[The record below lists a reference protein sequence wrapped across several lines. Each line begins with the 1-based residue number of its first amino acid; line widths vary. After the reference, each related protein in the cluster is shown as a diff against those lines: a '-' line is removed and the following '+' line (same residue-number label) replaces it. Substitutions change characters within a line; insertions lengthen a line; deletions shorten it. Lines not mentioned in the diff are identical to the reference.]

1 LVDLLFTKETVPS
14 TYNFSKYIE
23 IRFLNHVYGS
33 RLDLLWGR
41 SRWMIL
47 FSQSLGCDTY
57 DPTYNNQDKYKN
69 KQQTK
74 HNLTVLAKNKLP
86 ITVSRMLP

>member
-1 LVDLLFTKETVPS
+1 
-14 TYNFSKYIE
+14 
-23 IRFLNHVYGS
+23 
-33 RLDLLWGR
+33 
-41 SRWMIL
+41 MIL